1 MSRPSALL
9 RKVYPLAFSTP
20 RRLRI
25 ALNLFPPL
33 GASGIHIREVA
44 DDWSYARI
52 TLRLRWWNKNM
63 HGAAFG
69 GTLFSMTD
77 AFFGTLVMNRLGP
90 DYEAWTRTGTFQY
103 LNPGRTGDTLHVS
116 VPDELIAQIRT
127 EVDEDGFCNIP
138 HTSVIT
144 APDGTTV
151 GIGQQDL
158 HVRKKRS
165 REARRSSEQRAQF
178 QHSVARPPTDAL
190 RRRDPRGVALASIAT
205 AVAWRAFGDDPGK
218 LASITSH
225 QRRIAEPEEQARYV
239 CREALAA
246 GAVTADELNT
256 LRIPRKVLDSIIF

>member
-77 AFFGTLVMNRLGP
+77 AFFGTLVMNRLGQ

-127 EVDEDGFCNIP
+127 RTASA
-138 HTSVIT
+138 TSPTPPSSLLRT
-144 APDGTTV
+144 AP
-151 GIGQQDL
+151 
-158 HVRKKRS
+158 
-165 REARRSSEQRAQF
+165 
-178 QHSVARPPTDAL
+178 PW
-190 RRRDPRGVALASIAT
+190 ALASKTSTYARNAAGRR
-205 AVAWRAFGDDPGK
+205 AVPPSSGHNSSTRLPARPRTRCGVETHEAWRWP
-218 LASITSH
+218 ASP
-225 QRRIAEPEEQARYV
+225 QQ
-239 CREALAA
+239 
-246 GAVTADELNT
+246 
-256 LRIPRKVLDSIIF
+256 